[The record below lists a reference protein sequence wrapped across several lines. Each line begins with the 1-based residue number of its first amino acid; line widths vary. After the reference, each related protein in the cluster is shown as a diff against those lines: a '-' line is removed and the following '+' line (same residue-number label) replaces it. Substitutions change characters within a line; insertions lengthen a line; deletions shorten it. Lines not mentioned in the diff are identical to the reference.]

1 MSRRLTDQERFFRKM
16 PESVVLNSSL
26 KYLEWRG
33 AFVWRNNSGVLR
45 DKTGR
50 PVQFG
55 KVGSADILGIYQGKL
70 VACETKTET
79 GKVTDAQEAFLAAIR
94 ERGGIAVVCR
104 PSTYQRV
111 LDEALG
117 VQE

>member
-1 MSRRLTDQERFFRKM
+1 MGRRLTDQERFFRKM
-16 PESVVLNSSL
+16 PESVVLNSCL

-33 AFVWRNNSGVLR
+33 AFVWRNNSGMLR
-45 DKTGR
+45 DATGR

-55 KVGSADILGIYQGKL
+55 KVGSADILGIYQGRL
-70 VACETKTET
+70 CAIETKTET
-79 GKVTDAQEAFLAAIR
+79 GKLTDAQAAFLM
-94 ERGGIAVVCR
+94 EVQQRGGIVAVCR
-104 PSTYQRV
+104 PSNYQKV